1 MEIQISPAKKQQG
14 VFRVQG
20 IPGVHLATLNAV
32 PGISVYGERL
42 FTIKG
47 KEYREFSH
55 KRSKIASSILSGLKI
70 PYLKPDSRVL
80 YLGASTGTTV
90 SHLSDI
96 LTRGVIFA
104 VEFAARPMR
113 DFLEMASLRNNIIP
127 IHGDARYPEQ
137 YADIVDGVDFVFSD
151 VAQPNQSELFLE
163 NVRAFLKPN
172 GGAMIAIKSRSI
184 SQAKTPDQVFSEQ
197 KDYLVKGGLT
207 LERSVNISKYHKDHE
222 VFLFKWK

>member
-1 MEIQISPAKKQQG
+1 MEIQIAPAKKQSG

-20 IPGVHLATLNAV
+20 IPGVQLATQNAV
-32 PGISVYGERL
+32 PGIAVYGERL
-42 FTIKG
+42 FSIKNR
-47 KEYREFSH
+47 EYREFSH

-70 PYLKPDSRVL
+70 PYLKPTSRVL

-96 LTRGVIFA
+96 LTKGVIFA
-104 VEFAARPMR
+104 VEFAPRPMR
-113 DFLEMASLRNNIIP
+113 DLLEMASLRENIIP

-137 YADIVDGVDFVFSD
+137 YSDIVDGVDFVFCD

-163 NVRAFLKPN
+163 NVRSFLKPG
-172 GGAMIAIKSRSI
+172 GGAMIAVKSRSI
-184 SQAKTPDQVFSEQ
+184 SQAKSPDQIFSEQ
-197 KDYLVKGGLT
+197 REFLEKGGLL

-222 VFLFKWK
+222 VFLFKWN